1 LKEDSNNKTQDFANK
16 KWASA
21 KNLKVS
27 RSKSP
32 LDKAK
37 RSKSPLEKSKS
48 PNGLGRKIVTNNK
61 KETSPITFR
70 KDKKKKN
77 IQMKDRLDILEQM

>member
-1 LKEDSNNKTQDFANK
+1 LKEGSNNKAQDFANK
-16 KWASA
+16 KLSSA

-32 LDKAK
+32 LDKAR
-37 RSKSPLEKSKS
+37 RSKSPLERSKS
-48 PNGLGRKIVTNNK
+48 PNALGRKIANK